1 MPDKLQVTIVGLGL
15 IGTSAGLALRRFA
28 DRVYVVGHDPNPGL
42 AGAAKKAGAVD
53 RTEWN
58 LINAISGADRVL
70 LALPP
75 DQLRDALKVIAGEL
89 KPGCVVVDTADV
101 KASVMAW
108 AAELLPAGVHFVGG
122 HPILVLES
130 LEPEAARADLFEQ
143 KLFCLTP
150 DARTEA
156 TAVQLAADL
165 VQALDAKPFFLDAAE
180 HDGMMSA
187 VVHLPQLLAG
197 SLMDATS
204 HSAGWKDMRK
214 LAGSQFYT
222 STLITEG
229 DGKSVAAGLAA
240 NREHVMIW
248 LDEFMARLD
257 EWRQLLADGKE
268 EVIAKAIDDGLA
280 VGQKWMS
287 AYLRSNWDE
296 SQDAASMPT
305 SGTMFRDLFGFGKWR
320 TPTDRAKGK

>member
-15 IGTSAGLALRRFA
+15 IGTSAGLALRRYA
-28 DRVYVVGHDPNPGL
+28 DRVYIVGHDPNTGL

-53 RTEWN
+53 RTDWN

-75 DQLRDALKVIAGEL
+75 DQIRDTLQVIAGDL
-89 KPGCVVVDTADV
+89 KQGCVVLDTADV
-101 KASVMAW
+101 KAPVMAW

-130 LEPEAARADLFEQ
+130 LKPDTASAELFEQ

-150 DARTEA
+150 DAQTEA

-165 VQALDAKPFFLDAAE
+165 AQAMGAKPFFLDAAE
-180 HDGMMSA
+180 HDGMMAA
-187 VVHLPQLLAG
+187 VVHLPQLLGAA
-197 SLMDATS
+197 LMDAANRS
-204 HSAGWKDMRK
+204 PGWKDMRK

-229 DGKSVAAGLAA
+229 DGKSVAAGLVA
-240 NREHVMIW
+240 NREHVMLW

-257 EWRQLLADGKE
+257 EWRQWLADGKE
-268 EVIAKAIDDGLA
+268 EAVAKAVHGGL
-280 VGQKWMS
+280 VEGEKWMS

-296 SQDAASMPT
+296 TPDAPPLPS

-320 TPTDRAKGK
+320 TPPDRAKGK